1 MIDDIFGM
9 DQTPEDKFFEILCTM
24 NKDIVRHQISG
35 LFKRLAY
42 LEEIVGEDE
51 DELVK
56 KVKIFEH
63 SNPEQM
69 EQMMHNLYLHITANM
84 IGQHE

>member
-9 DQTPEDKFFEILCTM
+9 DQTPEDKFYDILCTM
-24 NKDIVRHQISG
+24 NKDIVRHQISE

-42 LEEIVGEDE
+42 LEEMAGEDDE
-51 DELVK
+51 DLAK

-63 SNPEQM
+63 SNPQQM
-69 EQMMHNLYLHITANM
+69 EQLMQNLYLHITANM